1 MQNVF
6 LYLGA
11 ALTAIW
17 GIAHLIPTKDV
28 VAGFGDISEDNRHI
42 ITMEWIV
49 EGVSLIFM
57 GSLVAIV
64 TFIDP
69 QTVIS
74 TSVYIMSATG
84 LLILALI
91 SLFTG
96 FRVKFLPFR
105 LCPFIFTGSAILV
118 LIGALV

>member
-1 MQNVF
+1 MQSVF

-49 EGVSLIFM
+49 EGVSLILM

-69 QTVIS
+69 QTVNS

-91 SLFTG
+91 SN
-96 FRVKFLPFR
+96 
-105 LCPFIFTGSAILV
+105 
-118 LIGALV
+118 